1 VLLSN
6 TFTKF
11 LGSGLSA
18 KRYKYLQKEE
28 TAFAAHK
35 LGRNVV

>member
-1 VLLSN
+1 VGFVELDNKL
-6 TFTKF
+6 TCQKA
-11 LGSGLSA
+11 LIV
-18 KRYKYLQKEE
+18 KKEE